1 MNRCKTLSETK
12 LPLCF
17 VLSAPSGA
25 GKTTL
30 ARAVLQRLPEITRT
44 ISWTTRDPR
53 PGEKDGVDY
62 TFVTQDAFDGNQAL
76 GGFIESAVVHG
87 NNYGTPESEIQRIQA
102 AGHDALMVI
111 DVQGAEAVRTRL
123 VEAVTIFVLPPSK
136 KVLERRLSGRDGA
149 DPTNE
154 KAIHGRLG
162 VAVAEIDR
170 FVRYDYLVVNDD
182 FDQAVRELEAIL
194 VAERCKRRQRLHQA
208 VEILESFR

>member
-1 MNRCKTLSETK
+1 MLSEAEG
-12 LPLCF
+12 PLCF

-30 ARAVLQRLPEITRT
+30 ARAVLQRLPQITRT
-44 ISWTTRDPR
+44 ISWTTRAPR

-62 TFVTQDAFDGNQAL
+62 TFVTRDAFDENQAL

-87 NNYGTPESEIQRIQA
+87 NNYGTPENEIQRIQA
-102 AGHDALMVI
+102 DGHDALMVI
-111 DVQGAEAVRTRL
+111 DVQGAEVVRARL
-123 VEAVTIFVLPPSK
+123 IDAVTIFVLPPSQ
-136 KVLERRLSGRDGA
+136 KVLEKRLSGRDGA

-162 VAVAEIDR
+162 VAVAEIDH
-170 FVRYDYLVVNDD
+170 FVRYDYLVINDD
-182 FDQAVRELEAIL
+182 FNQAVRELEAIL

-208 VEILESFR
+208 GKILESFR